1 MTQNYVHHETTGWFD
16 PFPALGT
23 SRSPLRYILI
33 LSILCSFHQ
42 GGLCLRQL
50 RHELGGSNGRDE
62 MVQFDMFQ
70 STVRLEVV
78 PALRA
83 LRFLLWDSIN
93 KLHKDVPLLNFL
105 HSISSIKKLKKLN
118 LSNFPIT
125 FGSFFLGDSGSMD
138 Y

>member
-16 PFPALGT
+16 PVPALGT
-23 SRSPLRYILI
+23 NRSPLRYPLI

-42 GGLCLRQL
+42 GGLCPRQL

-93 KLHKDVPLLNFL
+93 KLHKDAPLLNFL
-105 HSISSIKKLKKLN
+105 QYLPSKSSK
-118 LSNFPIT
+118 S
-125 FGSFFLGDSGSMD
+125 
-138 Y
+138 